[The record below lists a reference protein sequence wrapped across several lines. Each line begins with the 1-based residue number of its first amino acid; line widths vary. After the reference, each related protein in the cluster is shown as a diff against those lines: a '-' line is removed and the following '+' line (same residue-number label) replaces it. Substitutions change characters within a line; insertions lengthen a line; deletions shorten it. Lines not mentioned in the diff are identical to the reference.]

1 MQALH
6 LPLAGHSTLPSVQNK
21 VCGKTKKNCLQ
32 PSGLNAENWSGSRS
46 LYSINRATLCFSV
59 ILRDLHLDDRTPTG
73 ALHFSFFS
81 SNPFISPGSFDLNT
95 NCNIP
100 VVGVDDS
107 TPWGLDSI
115 RYWNNVQP
123 TAQASSQH
131 PRTASPAA
139 SPSTAAFWTMH
150 QNTTVWIYPI
160 LLSYMVLW
168 VEFTQTKW
176 LIPISLWLGYFMA
189 PTFNPTGRE
198 QPGLGP
204 DLPPASVRLGERSLL

>member
-123 TAQASSQH
+123 TAQASS
-131 PRTASPAA
+131 
-139 SPSTAAFWTMH
+139 
-150 QNTTVWIYPI
+150 VWICPI

-176 LIPISLWLGYFMA
+176 LIPISLWLGYFTA